1 MGIKSL
7 SIASPEQVRKATGFA
22 IGGTPPF
29 GHPTAIPTIL
39 DKDLLVYET
48 IWAAAGTPDTCFPI
62 RPQDLEKITS
72 AVVADVAAA

>member
-29 GHPTAIPTIL
+29 GHPTAIPTTL

-62 RPQDLEKITS
+62 SPQDLEKITS